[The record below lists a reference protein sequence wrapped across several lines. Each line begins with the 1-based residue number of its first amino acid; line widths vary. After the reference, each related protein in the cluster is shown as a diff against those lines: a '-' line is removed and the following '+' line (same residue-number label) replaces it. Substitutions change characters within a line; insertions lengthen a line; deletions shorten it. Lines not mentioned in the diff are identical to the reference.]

1 MSFFSYWSKQ
11 KQNYL
16 VVMKMTTPLLMLVFI
31 LIMALLIPLGAN
43 QFNNGSIP
51 HAYEAKVIERSNQT
65 CPATETVRKE
75 IHEEIIG
82 LLNPDKYRYT
92 CGGTDGWARIAYLNM
107 SDSSHEC
114 PGELRETTRSVGRLC
129 GRGLGFN
136 YDIRA
141 GRYICKSAIFPSNG
155 THYSSVC
162 GRAIAYQHASAY
174 TFGSTSS
181 NIDEYYADGLSLT
194 HGPVGARE
202 HIWTFV
208 TTGNEVASGC
218 PCNPTSGSSVV
229 VPSFMEE
236 NYFCESGNYDSG
248 LRAFYD
254 EPLWDGDG
262 CFLPENNC
270 CSFNNP
276 PYFTRQLPASTS
288 DDIELRD
295 CMFSSYYG
303 ADTLIELIELYIK

>member
-1 MSFFSYWSKQ
+1 MS
-11 KQNYL
+11 
-16 VVMKMTTPLLMLVFI
+16 TPLLMVVFS
-31 LIMALLIPLGAN
+31 LTMALQSQLGAS
-43 QFNNGSIP
+43 QFNNGSFP
-51 HAYEAKVIERSNQT
+51 HAYEAKVIKKGDQT
-65 CPATETVRKE
+65 CPATETIRNE
-75 IHEEIIG
+75 IHEEIIP

-129 GRGLGFN
+129 GRGLPGN
-136 YDIRA
+136 NDVDT
-141 GRYICKSAIFPSNG
+141 GRNICKSAMFPSNG
-155 THYSSVC
+155 TRYSSVC
-162 GRAIAYQHASAY
+162 GRAVAYQQSDAYAFSYAS
-174 TFGSTSS
+174 TPP
-181 NIDEYYADGLSLT
+181 NIDERYADGLSLT

-208 TTGNEVASGC
+208 STWREVSYSWGYGC
-218 PCNPTSGSSVV
+218 PCNPMTSSSVV
-229 VPSFMEE
+229 VPSFVGE

-248 LRAFYD
+248 YRVFYD

-262 CFLPENNC
+262 CLLSENNC

-288 DDIELRD
+288 DDIELRSCLYFD
-295 CMFSSYYG
+295 YYG
-303 ADTLIELIELYIK
+303 SDTLIELIELYIK